1 MNFEIIDNAYQVTVL
16 FICMLLSAWLGI
28 RKRNRGFIMLSF
40 GYGCFMMGTLFFVL
54 HLAILG
60 RVPQIFYT
68 CEISWLAA
76 YLFFLS
82 LEILYWEKLHP
93 AFSPLALVLGLAAM
107 ALIMKF
113 EIFGPSPLMSGAL
126 AIAAGGLVYHC
137 VSDLQREETPR
148 LFELSLLLLVAL
160 QIILYIVS
168 IFIKDY
174 TRFNLYYVVDIAL
187 TLTMVS
193 LLPHVLH
200 EEDP

>member
-1 MNFEIIDNAYQVTVL
+1 MNFEVIDNTFQVLVL
-16 FICMLLSAWLGI
+16 LGMALASFYFALHRLSRACLI
-28 RKRNRGFIMLSF
+28 LAF
-40 GYGCFMMGTLFFVL
+40 GYASFALGTLYYLLYLTIMGFS
-54 HLAILG
+54 
-60 RVPQIFYT
+60 PQIFYVAE
-68 CEISWLAA
+68 CAWMAA

-126 AIAAGGLVYHC
+126 TIAAGGLVYHC

-187 TLTMVS
+187 TLTMVG